1 MTYTYCEQKGS
12 DKMIC
17 SVKTKILFALLVTS
31 IILSVCVSAFAAN
44 TVNITSAHTGGGI
57 TLSDTAENAP
67 KIEAEDKITVNL
79 SAQAGTNITI
89 LVLDASKNVEID
101 EIKPTDI
108 IYANQQKLG
117 PTTSSYSFTFSL
129 PENIAF
135 GTYAVYIGSDGVDVP
150 AAKYFKIPPKTVSYT
165 YLSGDFDKNGKADL
179 VDAIYILRY
188 TSATP
193 STAWDVIAGD
203 VNSDGSITSDDAKYI
218 MHYVLGITLPEGV
231 SVGVQLS
238 VDIPADN

>member
-1 MTYTYCEQKGS
+1 MLCN
-12 DKMIC
+12 I
-17 SVKTKILFALLVTS
+17 KTKILFALLAAS

-44 TVNITSAHTGGGI
+44 TVSITSAQTEGGI

-67 KIEAEDKITVNL
+67 AVEAEDKITVNL
-79 SAQAGTNITI
+79 SAQAGRDVTI
-89 LVLDASKNVEID
+89 LVLDASIDPSTD
-101 EIKPTDI
+101 EIKPSDI
-108 IYANQQKLG
+108 IYVNQQKLAA
-117 PTTSSYSFTFSL
+117 SSYSFTFVL
-129 PENIAF
+129 PENIAS
-135 GTYAVYIGSDGVDVP
+135 GTYAVYVGGDEVD
-150 AAKYFKIPPKTVSYT
+150 ALATKYFKIPPETVSYT

-203 VNSDGSITSDDAKYI
+203 VNSDGNITSDDAKYI
-218 MHYVLGITLPEGV
+218 MHYVLGITLPESV

-238 VDIPADN
+238 VDIPAGN

>member
-1 MTYTYCEQKGS
+1 MLCN
-12 DKMIC
+12 I
-17 SVKTKILFALLVTS
+17 KTKILFALLISS

-44 TVNITSAHTGGGI
+44 AVSITSAQTEGGI

-67 KIEAEDKITVNL
+67 AVEAEDKITVNL
-79 SAQAGTNITI
+79 SASANTNVTI
-89 LVLDASKNVEID
+89 LVLDASLNVETD
-101 EIKPTDI
+101 EIKPSDI
-108 IYANQQKLG
+108 IYINQQKLAA
-117 PTTSSYSFTFSL
+117 SSYRFTFSL

-135 GTYAVYIGSDGVDVP
+135 GTYAVYVGGDGVDVP
-150 AAKYFKIPPKTVSYT
+150 AAKYFKIPPETVSYT